1 MPALSS
7 RWSRWTPSFD
17 RAAAVMGLQMAI
29 GLVAVLFFALVLRL
43 EHPTWSV
50 FTVLMLLMARYVG
63 AVQEKAVFRV
73 AGTIAGGA
81 LGYLATGA
89 LQQDPWLYLT
99 VTFVVLAVSVAMFG
113 QSRAPYA
120 FFLTGLTFVVVVS
133 NSQTNP
139 ENAWQAAL
147 WRVEEVGLGV
157 VVSLVVQT
165 TVFPSYANRSFRE
178 ALKSTLDELKT
189 ATPLGV
195 RHFSEAHTGLAQSLA
210 DFPGRSAT
218 LRSLLRFGGMESR
231 DFRTEIGRYA
241 ELIDKVSRGASLL
254 RSFQRYEPAPEPYR
268 SAVKEVVS
276 RLGVLL
282 ASGWEGLHTNGCLP
296 AEWRSDAEKLFA
308 QLDEG
313 LLSLRGSQEAAQVPP
328 GGWMALSAHLLA
340 LSELRDVLIQIDD
353 IERAPAGSLG
363 AEDRMALAPAWPG
376 PEWIFRGLRSALGC
390 VIALVLENWLD
401 MPGGALMLLCV
412 YTFTALNAQSPD
424 ETGDQTA
431 MRYSVF
437 FGVGAIGLCVALLA
451 ATPLMASYAVLN
463 ILMAAW
469 AFLFGY
475 WFVGSGGVTVPI
487 TASFMMLVSV
497 VGLNAQ
503 KPVAFVDIVG
513 LFNGLIL
520 GFVLSALIQRLFWPV
535 LPQKNLQRGVCDFAQ
550 VLKESVE
557 AGMDRLPLWKRT
569 AHGLFP
575 AKARK
580 LIGVMAGPSLP
591 PEEAARLGRFVQTL
605 QDLGGELA
613 LCVGR
618 LRPLLPHDLDAEVGE
633 SIADSKAIFLDG
645 LGALETSFRRGARPA
660 DLTLEIE
667 RGLGLCDEWYQR
679 IHAHVLA
686 NDVAPAKAIVFL
698 GLGARFRAALLLLQ
712 KALGE
717 ARELHLTDYLGD
729 VSL

>member
-1 MPALSS
+1 MSAVSS
-7 RWSRWTPSFD
+7 RWSRWAPSFD
-17 RAAAVMGLQMAI
+17 RAGAVMGLQMAI

-73 AGTIAGGA
+73 AGTVAGGA
-81 LGYLATGA
+81 LGYLASGS
-89 LQQDPWLYLT
+89 LQQDPWLYLS
-99 VTFVVLAVSVAMFG
+99 VVFVVLTVSVAMFG

-133 NSQTNP
+133 NSQSDP

-165 TVFPSYANRSFRE
+165 TVFPSYANRSFLE
-178 ALKSTLDELKT
+178 ALGAAVDELKT

-195 RHFSEAHTGLAQSLA
+195 RHFSEAHTGLARSLN

-218 LRSLLRFGGMESR
+218 LRTLLRFGGMESR
-231 DFRTEIGRYA
+231 DFRKEIGRYA
-241 ELIDKVSRGASLL
+241 ELIAKVTRGASLL

-268 SAVKEVVS
+268 SALNEIVS
-276 RLGVLL
+276 RLGALL
-282 ASGWEGLHTNGCLP
+282 ASGWEGLRANGCLP
-296 AEWRSDAEKLFA
+296 AQWRRDAERVF
-308 QLDEG
+308 QELDAG
-313 LLSLRGSQEAAQVPP
+313 LISLRGGEGAARVSPA
-328 GGWMALSAHLLA
+328 GWMALSAHLLA
-340 LSELRDVLIQIDD
+340 LSELRDLLVQIDD
-353 IERAPAGSLG
+353 IEQAPAKSLG
-363 AEDRMALAPAWPG
+363 ADEQMALAPAWPG

-390 VIALVLENWLD
+390 VIALVLENWLE
-401 MPGGALMLLCV
+401 MPGGALLLLCV
-412 YTFTALNAQSPD
+412 YTFTVLNAQSPD
-424 ETGDQTA
+424 ETGDRTA

-437 FGVGAIGLCVALLA
+437 FGVGTVGLCLVLLA
-451 ATPLMASYAVLN
+451 ATPLMSSYAVLN
-463 ILMAAW
+463 LVMAVW

-475 WFVGSGGVTVPI
+475 WFVGSGGVTVPL

-503 KPVAFVDIVG
+503 QPVAFVDIVG

-535 LPQKNLQRGVCDFAQ
+535 LPQKNLQRGVCDFVR
-550 VLKESVE
+550 VLKESVD
-557 AGMDRLPLWKRT
+557 AGIDRLPLWKRT

-580 LIGVMAGPSLP
+580 FIGVMAGPSLP
-591 PEEAARLGRFVQTL
+591 PAEVARLGRFVQTL

-618 LRPLLPHDLDAEVGE
+618 LRPLLPRELEAEAGE
-633 SIADSKAIFLDG
+633 GIMRSKAIFLDG
-645 LGALETSFRRGARPA
+645 LGALEDSFRRCERPA
-660 DLTLEIE
+660 DSSVEIE
-667 RGLGLCDEWYQR
+667 KGLRLCDEWYGR
-679 IHAHVLA
+679 IHAYVLS
-686 NDVAPAKAIVFL
+686 NNVAPSKAIVLL
-698 GLGARFRAALLLLQ
+698 GLGARFRASLLLLQ
-712 KALGE
+712 KALAE
-717 ARELHLTDYLGD
+717 ARELSLADYLGD